1 MVSTHSR
8 PKAAAI
14 FWLVIL
20 ATSLVSTHSRPKA
33 AALFGV
39 ILLICA
45 QVSTHSRPKAA
56 AALGAHTSKRDR
68 CFNTQP
74 PEGGC
79 NESCIP
85 FCFMPAFQHTAARR
99 RLQFKAGGYMV
110 ELMFQHTAARR
121 RLQIQ
126 NDLDFSF
133 LQVSTH
139 SRPKAAAQHLFC
151 CVLPSAGFN
160 TQPPEGGCSLYKK
173 MIKISRLFTVFRY
186 SLKHKE
192 WEGV

>member
-39 ILLICA
+39 VLLICA

-99 RLQFKAGGYMV
+99 RLQSVSPFTAFGG
-110 ELMFQHTAARR
+110 FR
-121 RLQIQ
+121 
-126 NDLDFSF
+126 
-133 LQVSTH
+133 
-139 SRPKAAAQHLFC
+139 
-151 CVLPSAGFN
+151 FN

>member
-1 MVSTHSR
+1 MAKLPLKEQQVSTHSRPKAAAFNTSNSLAISTVSTHSR

-39 ILLICA
+39 VLLICA

-99 RLQFKAGGYMV
+99 RLPAAVGLDYNAD
-110 ELMFQHTAARR
+110 LFQHTAARR
-121 RLQIQ
+121 RL
-126 NDLDFSF
+126 
-133 LQVSTH
+133 
-139 SRPKAAAQHLFC
+139 R
-151 CVLPSAGFN
+151 
-160 TQPPEGGCSLYKK
+160 
-173 MIKISRLFTVFRY
+173 RRR
-186 SLKHKE
+186 
-192 WEGV
+192 